1 MSEAV
6 KAPAKPAKKVSP
18 GVAALRQVVEDV
30 YAAAR
35 EAKKRGLQ
43 RLLACMSYIRR
54 IRLPASLPIVT
65 ARSCARLPR
74 I

>member
-35 EAKKRGLQ
+35 EAKKRGEPVGW
-43 RLLACMSYIRR
+43 S
-54 IRLPASLPIVT
+54 S
-65 ARSCARLPR
+65 S
-74 I
+74 